1 MVWLAVNSP
10 LSDNKHLLIT
20 EEQVVGVEEWG
31 GEVFTWESFTP
42 RAGLNAAAP
51 FILGLLTQALL
62 LLNYSN
68 YNLQPRR
75 ILLLLPLRTSDRR
88 AQTPKP

>member
-20 EEQVVGVEEWG
+20 EEQVVGVEVWG
-31 GEVFTWESFTP
+31 
-42 RAGLNAAAP
+42 AGGLHMGVIYSSCWPQRRRTIYFKAP
-51 FILGLLTQALL
+51 HTGPL

-75 ILLLLPLRTSDRR
+75 ILLLLPLHTSDRR
-88 AQTPKP
+88 A